1 MELVGTVKLQSKLKK
16 NSEGIFQLQLMYI
29 CDFSKTLLLF
39 IPPAL
44 AFLRSENESSDLYS
58 FVFYVNKDC
67 DSPSIAMITR
77 DTVWN
82 NRSLKVFLLPHHK
95 SPVPRGQFNDTT
107 VRVPNNNFLC
117 NRHGCN
123 CLKQHAQK
131 IDKKYILHILVEE
144 KEEGGETILNSVFAK
159 DDKAKSERD
168 FTISHLRKSQIH
180 FLTEFNERRIN
191 VVGDLQMLSNMV
203 DLSLLYL
210 I

>member
-67 DSPSIAMITR
+67 DSPSIAMMTR

-82 NRSLKVFLLPHHK
+82 NRSLKSFLLPHHK

-107 VRVPNNNFLC
+107 VRVPNNNLLC
-117 NRHGCN
+117 RRRGC
-123 CLKQHAQK
+123 
-131 IDKKYILHILVEE
+131 
-144 KEEGGETILNSVFAK
+144 KETHPAYSG
-159 DDKAKSERD
+159 R
-168 FTISHLRKSQIH
+168 RKGRRWRNH
-180 FLTEFNERRIN
+180 FEFSFCKGR
-191 VVGDLQMLSNMV
+191 QS
-203 DLSLLYL
+203 
-210 I
+210 

>member
-1 MELVGTVKLQSKLKK
+1 M
-16 NSEGIFQLQLMYI
+16 I

-67 DSPSIAMITR
+67 DSPSIAMMTR

-82 NRSLKVFLLPHHK
+82 NRSLKSFLLPQHK
-95 SPVPRGQFNDTT
+95 SPVPRGQFNDIT
-107 VRVPNNNFLC
+107 VRVPYIYIITTFC
-117 NRHGCN
+117 AVGVD
-123 CLKQHAQK
+123 A
-131 IDKKYILHILVEE
+131 KKHILHILVEE

-180 FLTEFNERRIN
+180 FLTEFNYSERRIN
-191 VVGDLQMLSNMV
+191 VVGDLRMLSNMV
-203 DLSLLYL
+203 DLS
-210 I
+210 